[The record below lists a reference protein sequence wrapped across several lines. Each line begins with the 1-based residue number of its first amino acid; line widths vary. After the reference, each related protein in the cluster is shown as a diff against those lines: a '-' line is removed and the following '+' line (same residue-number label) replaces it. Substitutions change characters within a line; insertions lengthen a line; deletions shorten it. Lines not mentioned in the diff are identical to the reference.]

1 MLAGRDKKII
11 SYFLF
16 FGYYAIIISG
26 GILKMPKQTSKNII
40 VMEDDVAMAEIVT
53 HKLESSGF
61 AVRHAED
68 GKQGLQMISEAIP
81 DLILLDL
88 MMPEVD
94 GFQVLETIRKSPDKK
109 IANLAVI
116 VLSNLWSN
124 SDILRVKNL
133 RADDYLVKAYF
144 TPEEILGKIQ
154 AVLEKHNN

>member
-1 MLAGRDKKII
+1 MA
-11 SYFLF
+11 
-16 FGYYAIIISG
+16 
-26 GILKMPKQTSKNII
+26 KQTSKNII

-68 GKQGLQMISEAIP
+68 GKKGLQMISEQLP

-94 GFQVLETIRKSPDKK
+94 GFQVLETLRGSTDKK
-109 IANLAVI
+109 VSDLPVI

-144 TPEEILGKIQ
+144 TPEEILGKIN
-154 AVLEKHNN
+154 AVLEKRSTSAE